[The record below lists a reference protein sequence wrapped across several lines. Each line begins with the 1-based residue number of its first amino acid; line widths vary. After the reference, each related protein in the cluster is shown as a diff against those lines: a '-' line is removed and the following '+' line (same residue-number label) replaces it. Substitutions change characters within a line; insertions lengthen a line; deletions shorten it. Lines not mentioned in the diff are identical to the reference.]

1 MAARSIWQGTLIVQ
15 KHEIAVKLYSA
26 VVDRQ
31 IHFHLLHKQ
40 DRTRVQQRMVDA
52 ETEEPVPPDETQ

>member
-1 MAARSIWQGTLIVQ
+1 MTARSIWQGNLSVQ

-31 IHFHLLHKQ
+31 IHFHLLHKR
-40 DRTRVQQRMVDA
+40 DRTRVQHAWSMPKRKGRS
-52 ETEEPVPPDETQ
+52 P